1 MSAKH
6 STTHST
12 TEMHQAYDEI
22 QVPGDGKCF
31 LHAVKANLAR
41 LGHSGISI
49 NELQNLLDIRELAW
63 TESDD
68 RRGIGEDFEPII
80 LRLSKVMEVSVV
92 LFVYSGD
99 DTYYRYHKG
108 NGTETVYLKLRSRH
122 YTALNPRLD
131 RW

>member
-1 MSAKH
+1 MSTNHLISH
-6 STTHST
+6 STL
-12 TEMHQAYDEI
+12 ELQQEFDEI

-31 LHAVKANLAR
+31 LHAIKANLAR
-41 LGHSGISI
+41 LGHADVSVDSLRETLG
-49 NELQNLLDIRELAW
+49 IRELAW

-68 RRGIGEDFEPII
+68 RRGVGEDFEPMI

-99 DTYYRYHKG
+99 DIYYRYHKG

-122 YTALNPRLD
+122 YTALSPRLD